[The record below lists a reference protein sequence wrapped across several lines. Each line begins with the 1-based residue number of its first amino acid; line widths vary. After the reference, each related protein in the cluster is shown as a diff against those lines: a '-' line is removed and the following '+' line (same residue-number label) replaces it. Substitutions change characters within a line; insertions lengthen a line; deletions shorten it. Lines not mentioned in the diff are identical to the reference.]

1 MTFGKFDWSRF
12 FTVTAALIFG
22 AVVWQLA
29 ALYTSPAF
37 LSSFTATM
45 ARIIEYTRNGVLVD
59 ALASSLLLFVTGF
72 SFAVVIGVLSGLLL
86 ARSRLLRAAL
96 ESYIMALYATPMV
109 ALIPF
114 ILSIMGF
121 GFAPKAL
128 VVFLFAFFPIL
139 YNTVEGA
146 RSIKPELVEVAHS
159 FRSSEWAIWRDLLI
173 PYTLP
178 YALTGIR
185 QAVGRGLVGMVA
197 AELFLSASGMGA
209 LIMRSSQ
216 DFDTPGLYA
225 AILVVT
231 ILGVALMSLGRM
243 LENRFS
249 VWRGLNR

>member
-86 ARSRLLRAAL
+86 ARSRLLRVAL

>member
-1 MTFGKFDWSRF
+1 MKIGKYDASRF
-12 FTVTAALIFG
+12 MTVTVALVLGAAI
-22 AVVWQLA
+22 WQLV
-29 ALYTSPAF
+29 ALRTSPAF
-37 LSSFTATM
+37 LSSFTATI
-45 ARIIEYTRNGVLVD
+45 ARIYEYTRNGILVD
-59 ALASSLLLFVTGF
+59 ALESSLQLFIVGF
-72 SFAVVIGVLSGLLL
+72 SCAVVVGVLIGLLL
-86 ARSRLLRAAL
+86 ARVRWLRVAL

-114 ILSIMGF
+114 ILSLMGF

-128 VVFLFAFFPIL
+128 VVFLFAVFPIL

-146 RSIKPELVEVAHS
+146 RSLKPELVEVAHS
-159 FRSSEWAIWRDLLI
+159 FRSNEWELWRDVLI

-178 YALTGIR
+178 FAMTGIR

-231 ILGVALMSLGRM
+231 ILGVVLISIG
-243 LENRFS
+243 
-249 VWRGLNR
+249 

>member
-1 MTFGKFDWSRF
+1 MKIGKYDASRF
-12 FTVTAALIFG
+12 MTVTVALVLGAAI
-22 AVVWQLA
+22 WQLV
-29 ALYTSPAF
+29 ALRTSPAF
-37 LSSFTATM
+37 LSSFTATI
-45 ARIIEYTRNGVLVD
+45 ARIYEYTRNGILVD
-59 ALASSLLLFVTGF
+59 ALESSLQLFIVGF
-72 SFAVVIGVLSGLLL
+72 SCAVVVGVLIGLLL
-86 ARSRLLRAAL
+86 ARVRWLRVAL

-114 ILSIMGF
+114 ILSLMGF

-128 VVFLFAFFPIL
+128 VVFLFAVFPIL

-146 RSIKPELVEVAHS
+146 RSLKPELVEVAHS
-159 FRSSEWAIWRDLLI
+159 FRSNEWELWRDVLI

-178 YALTGIR
+178 FAMTGIR

-231 ILGVALMSLGRM
+231 ILGVVLISIGRA
-243 LENRFS
+243 LENRFAA
-249 VWRGLNR
+249 WRGLNR

>member
-1 MTFGKFDWSRF
+1 MKPGKIDWSRIA
-12 FTVTAALIFG
+12 TTTAALVFG
-22 AVVWQLA
+22 AAVWQVA
-29 ALYTSPAF
+29 ALNTSPAF
-37 LSSFTATM
+37 LASFTATV
-45 ARIIEYTRNGVLVD
+45 ARIIEYTRNGILVE
-59 ALASSLLLFVTGF
+59 ALASSLLLFFTGF
-72 SFAVVIGVLSGLLL
+72 GFAVVIGVLVGLVL
-86 ARSRLLRAAL
+86 ARSRLLRVAL

-139 YNTVEGA
+139 YNTIEGA
-146 RSIKPELVEVAHS
+146 RSLKPELVEVARS

-231 ILGVALMSLGRM
+231 ILGVVLMALGRA

-249 VWRGLNR
+249 VWRGLER